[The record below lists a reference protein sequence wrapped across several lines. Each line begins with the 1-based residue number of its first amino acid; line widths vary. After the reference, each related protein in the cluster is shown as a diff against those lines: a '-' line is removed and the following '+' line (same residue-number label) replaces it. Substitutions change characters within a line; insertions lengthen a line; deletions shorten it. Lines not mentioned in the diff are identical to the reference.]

1 MSARL
6 PGDKPAQTKRTV
18 TKMARPTDRKTR
30 ALGLCSGGL
39 DSMLAALVLREQG
52 IEVQWICFETPFFS
66 ADKARQAARQTGVD
80 LAIEDITPVYLD
92 MLRNPPAGYGKYMNP
107 CMDCHTLM
115 FKLAGE
121 RMKSEGYDFLFSG
134 EVLGQR
140 PMSQTTSSL
149 SYVEKHSGLRGYILR
164 PLSARLLAETLPEQQ
179 KLVDRQRLL
188 GLSGRGRKDQIRI
201 AARFGISTY
210 PTPAGGCLLTDRG
223 YSRRLR
229 DLFDHQD
236 RYNRSDL
243 DLLKFGRHLRLSPSA
258 KLIVA
263 RNQRENE
270 QISAYVDLDRH
281 ITLKVI
287 EHPGPQAV
295 LVGRHRQT
303 VIPRAAAICTGYSK
317 ASGLERVSVSVRF
330 NNGAQTIEVAPIRP
344 AAVADLLL

>member
-1 MSARL
+1 
-6 PGDKPAQTKRTV
+6 
-18 TKMARPTDRKTR
+18 MARPKDQKTR

-52 IEVQWICFETPFFS
+52 VEVQWICFETPFFS
-66 ADKARQAARQTGVD
+66 ADKARQAARQTGVA
-80 LAIEDITPVYLD
+80 LAVEDITPVYLD

-121 RMKSEGYDFLFSG
+121 RMKRDGYDFLFSG

-179 KLVDRQRLL
+179 KMVDRQRLL
-188 GLSGRGRKDQIRI
+188 GLSGRGRKDQIRL
-201 AARFGISTY
+201 AAQFGITTY

-229 DLFDHQD
+229 DLFEHQD
-236 RYNRSDL
+236 RCTESELN
-243 DLLKFGRHLRLSPSA
+243 LLKFGRHLRLSPSV
-258 KLIVA
+258 KLIVG
-263 RNQRENE
+263 RNQLENE
-270 QISAYVDLDRH
+270 QISAHIDLAGH

-287 EHPGPQAV
+287 EHAGPQTV
-295 LVGRHRQT
+295 LVGRHRQA
-303 VIPRAAAICTGYSK
+303 VIPQAAAICAGYSK
-317 ASGLERVSVSVRF
+317 ASGLERVSVLVTF
-330 NNGAQTIEVAPIRP
+330 NNGERTVQVTPMRP